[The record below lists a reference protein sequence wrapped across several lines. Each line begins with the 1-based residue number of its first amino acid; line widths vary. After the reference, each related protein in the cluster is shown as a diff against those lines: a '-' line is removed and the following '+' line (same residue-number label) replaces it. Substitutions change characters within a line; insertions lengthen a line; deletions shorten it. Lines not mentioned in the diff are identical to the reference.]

1 MCLGTDGQADI
12 YAHDPKGAWHRA
24 GVAPKLSASP
34 LRTLAI
40 AQGTP
45 FQAISLGLNDGQPS
59 VITFQPHGGWSTPEP
74 LPNPGK
80 TPFSTLATTVSPDGF
95 RHVICIGKLDG
106 QPYLIMQDPANKSWI
121 SFGRLTNPNK
131 TRFSMVAIGALS
143 AGQVPAVLLGQDDGQ
158 PYLIRQQRNSTWR
171 PVEALPNP
179 NETRYSSMA
188 IATGTDGYLQVICIG
203 QDDGQPY
210 LIWLDAVT
218 GSWHFYGALA
228 NPGRTK
234 YTAIATGMGHDGM
247 LQAIFIG
254 RDDGRLY
261 HFAHDHNGK
270 WGPIEPLTDSGCPPF
285 TALATGSG
293 VDGELLV
300 VCLGRDDGQPYL
312 FAEDR
317 TTGIWSMAGK
327 LATAV
332 GRAAAAIRVKP
343 TDDF

>member
-1 MCLGTDGQADI
+1 
-12 YAHDPKGAWHRA
+12 
-24 GVAPKLSASP
+24 
-34 LRTLAI
+34 
-40 AQGTP
+40 
-45 FQAISLGLNDGQPS
+45 
-59 VITFQPHGGWSTPEP
+59 
-74 LPNPGK
+74 
-80 TPFSTLATTVSPDGF
+80 
-95 RHVICIGKLDG
+95 
-106 QPYLIMQDPANKSWI
+106 
-121 SFGRLTNPNK
+121 
-131 TRFSMVAIGALS
+131 
-143 AGQVPAVLLGQDDGQ
+143 
-158 PYLIRQQRNSTWR
+158 
-171 PVEALPNP
+171 
-179 NETRYSSMA
+179 
-188 IATGTDGYLQVICIG
+188 
-203 QDDGQPY
+203 
-210 LIWLDAVT
+210 
-218 GSWHFYGALA
+218 
-228 NPGRTK
+228 
-234 YTAIATGMGHDGM
+234 MGHDGM